1 MKFGNWGAIGAVA
14 LGVLLAGGPAL
25 GKGFIKD
32 SALLDKIKIGA
43 TTAKEVAEILGPPE
57 SVSKFERRG
66 VEAWDYRM
74 LEDFS
79 KKKVGI
85 SIEIDGSG
93 IVRNIQRIIQ
103 YGP

>member
-1 MKFGNWGAIGAVA
+1 
-14 LGVLLAGGPAL
+14 
-25 GKGFIKD
+25 
-32 SALLDKIKIGA
+32 
-43 TTAKEVAEILGPPE
+43 
-57 SVSKFERRG
+57 
-66 VEAWDYRM
+66 M